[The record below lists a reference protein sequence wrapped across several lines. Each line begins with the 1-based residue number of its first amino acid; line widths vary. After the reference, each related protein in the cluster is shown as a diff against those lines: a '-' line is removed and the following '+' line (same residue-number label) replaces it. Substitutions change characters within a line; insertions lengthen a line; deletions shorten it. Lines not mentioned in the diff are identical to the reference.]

1 LTLIVTGTRMTRPHF
16 KILLISLV
24 IIIPQI
30 LFGGPVQRRTGQ
42 VSRSSGIIRID
53 GRDDEPTWSSSPVY
67 EDFTQYEPVN
77 GYPSSFKT
85 KARMVFDNEGIYVF
99 AEMLDSH
106 PDSISRELGKRDSD
120 NEINADWFSIDLC
133 PFDDGVNGFS
143 FKLTVTGVQTD
154 IKRGSG
160 SAGRDVTWDAIWDA
174 ATVINGK
181 GWSAEI
187 FIPFSSIR
195 FPVTGSEHWG
205 INFHRFVARR
215 KEVSSWNFTD
225 KKKGNT
231 ISQTGAVTGFG
242 NIDPPVRLSLMPYF
256 SAYAEGRHLGL
267 KDISTQFN
275 GGMDLKWGINE
286 SFTVDATL
294 VPDFSQVQADD
305 QVLNLTP
312 YEIQY
317 NERRQFFTEGTELF
331 SKADIFY
338 SRRIG
343 SRPRYYS
350 DAVHEAEREG
360 MTIVSNPMET
370 TMINATKLSGRTR
383 SGLGIGFFNAMTARS
398 AALLK
403 DPVTD
408 EQKEY
413 TTEPFTNYN
422 MLVLDQS
429 LPNASYVSF
438 VNTNVLRN
446 GPDTGRNYTANVT
459 ATDIQFN
466 TASRMYS
473 VKAVG
478 AVSQKYYRDRRPET
492 GHSISLAGG
501 KTGGRYTAR
510 YELQVISDDYDPN
523 DMGYLRRDNLI
534 SNEVSFGYNQ
544 YTPWGPIYSSKNT
557 LAVSYGRLYAPSAFN
572 DFKISLMSSSV
583 LKSFWTLSFSGAVSP
598 AGSDDYF
605 EPRVEGRMYHRKPA
619 AVFGAEIGTD
629 PRKAFMI
636 AVEAGLGSHYL
647 EPGRYSTGIEINP
660 SVRFSNRFSGEA
672 AFNWELDRHDEGFA
686 GISGDEIIFGQRD
699 NRTVSC
705 ELDLA
710 YMFSSRSYFSLR
722 FREYWARAVYT
733 GSYFTLNNDGSLSP
747 AEITRS
753 DNTSY
758 NAFNAD
764 LNYTWRFAPGSEL
777 TLVLKNA
784 LYNTAGDIP
793 ASFGDNLRRL
803 WDLSITRSLSCKVIW
818 YLDYHTVSARWF
830 SGGREKQKYSASQS

>member
-1 LTLIVTGTRMTRPHF
+1 MTYPPL
-16 KILLISLV
+16 KILLLSLAMLFPLV
-24 IIIPQI
+24 
-30 LFGGPVQRRTGQ
+30 LFGGPGQRRTGQ
-42 VSRSSGIIRID
+42 VSRASGVIRID
-53 GRDDEPTWSSSPVY
+53 GRDDEPVWAGLPVY
-67 EDFTQYEPVN
+67 EDFTQYEPAN

-85 KARMVFDNEGIYVF
+85 KVRMVFDNEGIYVF

-106 PDSISRELGKRDSD
+106 PDSISKELGKRDAD
-120 NEINADWFSIDLC
+120 NEINADWFSIDLV

-160 SAGRDVTWDAIWDA
+160 SAGRDVTWDAIWNA
-174 ATVINGK
+174 GTLITGT
-181 GWSAEI
+181 GWTAEI

-195 FPVTGSEHWG
+195 FPVSGSEHWG
-205 INFHRFVARR
+205 VNFHRFVARR

-231 ISQTGAVTGFG
+231 ISQTGSVNGFG

-256 SAYAEGRHLGL
+256 SAYAEGRHSGL
-267 KDISTQFN
+267 KDLTTQLN

-317 NERRQFFTEGTELF
+317 DERRQFFTEGTELF

-338 SRRIG
+338 TRRIG
-343 SRPRYYS
+343 ARPRYYS
-350 DAVHEAEREG
+350 DAVREADRDG
-360 MTIVSNPMET
+360 MTLVSNPLET

-398 AALLK
+398 AAVLA
-403 DPVTD
+403 DPVTGG
-408 EQKEY
+408 EKEF

-422 MLVLDQS
+422 MFVLDQS
-429 LPNASYVSF
+429 LPNASYISL
-438 VNTNVLRN
+438 VNTNVLRS

-459 ATDIQFN
+459 AADIQIN
-466 TASRMYS
+466 TASKLYS
-473 VKAVG
+473 LKAVG
-478 AVSQKYYRDRRPET
+478 AVSQKYFSDRRPGT
-492 GHSISLAGG
+492 GHSIALAGG

-510 YELQVISDDYDPN
+510 YELQVVSDDYDPN
-523 DMGYLRRDNLI
+523 DMGYLRRNNLV
-534 SNEVSFGYNQ
+534 SNEVSLGYNQ
-544 YTPWGPIYSSKNT
+544 YTPWGPFFSSKNS
-557 LAVSYGRLYAPSAFN
+557 LVVSYDRLYAPSAFN
-572 DFKISLMSSSV
+572 DLKIGLMSSSV
-583 LKSFWTLSFSGAVSP
+583 LKSFWTLSFSGAISP

-619 AVFGAEIGTD
+619 AVFGAELGTD

-636 AVEAGLGSHYL
+636 SLEAGFGSHYL
-647 EPGRYSTGIEINP
+647 EPGRYSAGIEINP

-672 AFNWELDRHDEGFA
+672 AFNWELDRNDEGFA

-699 NRTVSC
+699 NRTMSC
-705 ELDLA
+705 ELDLS
-710 YMFSSRSYFSLR
+710 YMFSSRSYFSFR
-722 FREYWARAVYT
+722 FREYWARAAYT
-733 GSYFTLNNDGSLSP
+733 GSYFTLDDDGSLSP
-747 AEITRS
+747 ADITRS

-777 TLVLKNA
+777 TIVLKNA
-784 LYNTAGDIP
+784 LYDTAGEIP
-793 ASFGDNLRRL
+793 SSLRENLRGL
-803 WDLSITRSLSCKVIW
+803 WQMSLTRSLSCKVIW
-818 YLDYHTVSARWF
+818 YLDYHTVTARWF
-830 SGGREKQKYSASQS
+830 SAAGGKSKPGKI

>member
-1 LTLIVTGTRMTRPHF
+1 MTHPPL
-16 KILLISLV
+16 KILLFSIVMLIPLV
-24 IIIPQI
+24 
-30 LFGGPVQRRTGQ
+30 LSGGPGQRRTGQ
-42 VSRSSGIIRID
+42 VARSSGVIRID
-53 GRDDEPTWSSSPVY
+53 GRDDEPAWSNSQVY
-67 EDFTQYEPVN
+67 QDFTQYEPAN
-77 GYPSSFKT
+77 GYPSSFQT
-85 KARMVFDNEGIYVF
+85 KVRMAFDNEGIYVF
-99 AEMLDSH
+99 AEMLDSN
-106 PDSISRELGKRDSD
+106 PDSISLELGKRDSD
-120 NEINADWFSIDLC
+120 NEINADWFSIDMC

-174 ATVINGK
+174 ATLINGS
-181 GWSAEI
+181 GWSAEV

-195 FPVTGSEHWG
+195 FPVSGSEHWG
-205 INFHRFVARR
+205 VNFHRFVARR

-231 ISQTGAVTGFG
+231 ISQTGAMAGFG

-256 SAYAEGRHLGL
+256 SAYAEGRHSGL
-267 KDISTQFN
+267 KDVSVQFN

-305 QVLNLTP
+305 QVLNLSP

-343 SRPRYYS
+343 ARPRFYS
-350 DAVHEAEREG
+350 DAVREADGAG
-360 MTIVSNPMET
+360 MTVVSNPLEAS
-370 TMINATKLSGRTR
+370 MINATKLSGRTG

-398 AALLK
+398 EAVLA
-403 DPVTD
+403 DPVTG
-408 EQKEY
+408 EEREF
-413 TTEPFTNYN
+413 TTEPFTNFN
-422 MLVLDQS
+422 MIVLDQS
-429 LPNASYVSF
+429 LPNASYISL
-438 VNTNVLRN
+438 VNTNVLRS
-446 GPDTGRNYTANVT
+446 GRDTGRNYTANVT

-466 TASRMYS
+466 TASRLYS

-478 AVSQKYYRDRRPET
+478 AVSQKYYSDRRPGT
-492 GHSISLAGG
+492 GQSIALAGG

-523 DMGYLRRDNLI
+523 DMGYLRRNNLI

-544 YTPWGPIYSSKNT
+544 YTPWGPFYSSKNS
-557 LAVSYGRLYAPSAFN
+557 LAVSYDRLYAPSAFN
-572 DFKISLMSSSV
+572 DLKIGLMSSSV
-583 LKSFWTLSFSGAVSP
+583 LKSFWTISFSGAISP

-619 AVFGAEIGTD
+619 AVLGAELGTD

-636 AVEAGLGSHYL
+636 SLEAGFGSHYL
-647 EPGRYSTGIEINP
+647 ERGRYSAGIEINP

-699 NRTVSC
+699 NRTMSC
-705 ELDLA
+705 ELDLS
-710 YMFSSRSYFSLR
+710 YMFTSRSYFSFR
-722 FREYWARAVYT
+722 FREYWARAEYT
-733 GSYFTLNNDGSLSP
+733 GSYSTLNYDGTLTH
-747 AEITRS
+747 ADITRS

-777 TLVLKNA
+777 TIVLKNA
-784 LYNTAGDIP
+784 LYDTADEIP
-793 ASFGDNLRRL
+793 ASFGENLKEL
-803 WDLSITRSLSCKVIW
+803 WSLSITRSLSCKVIW

-830 SGGREKQKYSASQS
+830 SAARGKSKPGKI